1 MIEGERSK
9 MKETKQEKTKR
20 KPKYLLFILFF
31 FFFIGGYL
39 FFFTSMYWM
48 PDNGTAKRLT
58 KLHEVIEWN
67 QRDLSLLRWEYSE
80 EQQLMEVELEI
91 INKEFDPDNEYE
103 FSAIESSG
111 QRMKVEVVLKEPDWI
126 ILQIKDIPKRFR
138 EISLHMEMEHDE
150 NKGVVRL
157 YTNRND
163 VKRVSDIHEKTRK
176 EYRVARLKETVNGY
190 QLSIES
196 LEDTIVEKQQS
207 IADITR
213 EIQRLEEKKAY
224 QTEEELEQ
232 TELLIQDAQF
242 DIATAN
248 DEVEQRVREIEEYK
262 ARIEKVMEQIE
273 EVKTQP

>member
-1 MIEGERSK
+1 
-9 MKETKQEKTKR
+9 MKETKQENKIK

-111 QRMKVEVVLKEPDWI
+111 QRMKVDVVLKEPDWI

-150 NKGVVRL
+150 NKGVVRF

-163 VKRVSDIHEKTRK
+163 VKRVSDIYEKTRK
-176 EYRVARLKETVNGY
+176 EYQVARLKETVNGY

-207 IADITR
+207 MDEITR

-232 TELLIQDAQF
+232 TELLIQDAQY

-248 DEVEQRVREIEEYK
+248 DEIEQRVGEIEEYK
-262 ARIEKVMEQIE
+262 ARIEKVKEQIE

>member
-176 EYRVARLKETVNGY
+176 E
-190 QLSIES
+190 
-196 LEDTIVEKQQS
+196 
-207 IADITR
+207 
-213 EIQRLEEKKAY
+213 
-224 QTEEELEQ
+224 
-232 TELLIQDAQF
+232 
-242 DIATAN
+242 
-248 DEVEQRVREIEEYK
+248 
-262 ARIEKVMEQIE
+262 
-273 EVKTQP
+273 